1 MSRLVLVIMVVIAS
15 FAVGGKGVPMGA
27 GWEQYGQAKGYTQQ
41 QWDNLT
47 QAQRDYIKSGSS
59 GFLVKQPLAPAA
71 PPPGPTPYSP
81 EYLAGPQPEYSGYDD
96 GGGSGGGSSGGGGG
110 FMPEPARFLAE
121 APEWLAYLNALGLEE
136 NQFRSDI
143 DRQKGMYGAEAD
155 RQLTDLPAGYIQQRR
170 GISGSMET
178 RGMSRSGEFL
188 RKLAENRAQE
198 GRAAGAIKGQLAFQ
212 TGALESQLAQKLMDI
227 NARKAQQELQLRSQ
241 GYQ

>member
-1 MSRLVLVIMVVIAS
+1 MVITAS
-15 FAVGGKGVPMGA
+15 FAVTGKGVPMGA
-27 GWEQYGQAKGYTQQ
+27 GWEQYGQKAGYTQQ
-41 QWDNLT
+41 QWDALN

-59 GFLVKQPLAPAA
+59 QFLMKQPTAPAA
-71 PPPGPTPYSP
+71 PGPGPTPYSP
-81 EYLAGPQPEYSGYDD
+81 EYLAGPQQEYSEYDD
-96 GGGSGGGSSGGGGG
+96 GSGSGSSGGGGG
-110 FMPEPARFLAE
+110 FAPAPTRFLAE
-121 APEWLAYLNALGLEE
+121 SPEWLAYLNALGLEE

-143 DRQKGMYGAEAD
+143 DRQKGLYGAEAD

-188 RKLAENRAQE
+188 RKLAENRAQQ
-198 GRAAGAIKGQLAFQ
+198 GRAEGAIKGQLAFQ
-212 TGALESQLAQKLMDI
+212 TGSLESQLAQKLMDI